1 MPLVGRRRK
10 LALSGE
16 DRARLEMIRR
26 SRTEEKGRTVRAA
39 ILLDAADGV
48 SDKTNATVRQV
59 NRNTVLL
66 CVRKYLRFGL
76 EAALGELPRSG
87 KPRQVSD
94 EAIAWIQNLA
104 CQKPKDLGY
113 AQELWTYKLL
123 TGHIRSQAPTAGHPG
138 LVRLSRSKLHKLLTQ
153 SELRPHSVRY
163 YVERRDPEFEQKMAA
178 VLHVYKEVEI
188 INQGLVTGAI
198 RGPGTVTVSYDEKPG
213 IQALGVTTPDRP
225 PVPGLHASHIR
236 DYEYK
241 RLGTVSL
248 LAGVDL
254 HSGTVTEIVNNTH
267 KSSDFIEFLTKL
279 DGAYPVTQT
288 LRLILDNH
296 SAHISKETQRY
307 LATRPLRFQFV
318 FVPKHGSW
326 LNLVE
331 NLFSKMTRTMLREIR
346 VSTKQ
351 ELVDRIHLYFQELN
365 AAPTVF
371 RWKYNM
377 DEVVADDYLFR
388 ER

>member
-1 MPLVGRRRK
+1 MPDGRK
-10 LALSGE
+10 
-16 DRARLEMIRR
+16 RARLLLSAEDRTRLETIRR
-26 SRTEEKGRTVRAA
+26 SRTEEKRRTVRAA
-39 ILLDAADGV
+39 ILLDAANGMA
-48 SDKTNATVRQV
+48 DKANAAARQV
-59 NRNTVLL
+59 NRNTVVL
-66 CVRKYLRFGL
+66 CVRKYLGFGL

-87 KPRQVSD
+87 KPRQISD

-123 TGHIRSQAPTAGHPG
+123 TEHVHREARAAGHG
-138 LVRLSRSKLHKLLTQ
+138 ELARLSRSKLHKVLAQ
-153 SELRPHSVRY
+153 GELKPHKVRY
-163 YVERRDPEFEQKMAA
+163 YVERRDPEFDQKMAA

-188 INQGLVTGAI
+188 LNQGLVTGAI
-198 RGPGTVTVSYDEKPG
+198 REPGTVTVSYDEKPG
-213 IQALGVTTPDRP
+213 IQALAVTTPDRP
-225 PVPGLHASHIR
+225 PVAGLHASHIR

-248 LAGVDL
+248 LAGLDL
-254 HSGTVTEIVNNTH
+254 HSGRVTEIVNPTH

-279 DGAYPVTQT
+279 DASYPATQT

-296 SAHISKETQRY
+296 SAHISRETQRY
-307 LATRPLRFQFV
+307 LATRPRRFQFV
-318 FVPKHGSW
+318 FIPKHGSW

-351 ELVDRIHLYFQELN
+351 ELIDRIHLYFREVN
-365 AAPTVF
+365 ATPVIF
-371 RWKYNM
+371 RWKYKM
-377 DEVVADDYLFR
+377 DEVNVTT
-388 ER
+388 